1 MRSSVRRTALAVG
14 MLAAFAATAAPVTA
28 MERLRGRIASI
39 DGDTLAVLSRD
50 GSVMNVALTDRTRIT
65 RLVPAQLSD
74 VTAGSFVG
82 TATKS
87 GPDGPIALELRIFP
101 ESMRGA
107 GEGHRAWDRLPDT
120 TGGAEVET
128 SMTNGTVGAASG
140 AEVDSMMTNGT
151 VDARRGQ
158 DGLPTLTVSYPGGS
172 QTVTVP
178 PTAPIMAVEPG
189 DRSSLIEDASVLV
202 AAETVDGQRKA
213 LFLSVGTDV
222 PM

>member
-1 MRSSVRRTALAVG
+1 MRSSVRRAVLALA
-14 MLAAFAATAAPVTA
+14 MLAAATTPLTSASA

-39 DGDTLAVLSRD
+39 DGDTLALQSRD
-50 GSVMNVALTDRTRIT
+50 GTVTSVTLTDRTRIT
-65 RLVPAQLSD
+65 RLVPARLSD

-82 TATKS
+82 TATKA
-87 GPDGPIALELRIFP
+87 GPAGPIALELRIFP

-120 TGGAEVET
+120 TGGAEIET

-151 VDARRGQ
+151 VDAPRGQ